1 MVMANVEFIFDF
13 GSPNSYFAHRV
24 IPDIERRTG
33 AKFVYVPALLG
44 GIFKLTNNKPPMIQ
58 FQGIKNKPEYEALE
72 MRRFVAR
79 HHLDSYQFNP
89 HFPVNTLKIM
99 RGAVAAQEAGV
110 LAPYVEAVFHF
121 MWETPRK
128 MDDVD
133 VIRDSLRE
141 SGLDADGLL
150 ALSESPEIKDRL
162 MRNTADAVERGVFGS
177 PSFFVGRELFFG
189 KDRLREVEEEILR
202 QKA

>member
-162 MRNTADAVERGVFGS
+162 MHNTADAVERGVFGS

>member
-1 MVMANVEFIFDF
+1 MANVEFIFDF

-99 RGAVAAQEAGV
+99 RGAVAAQESGV

>member
-58 FQGIKNKPEYEALE
+58 FQGIRNKPEYEALE
-72 MRRFVAR
+72 MRRFVER
-79 HHLDSYQFNP
+79 HHLTKYQFNP

-99 RGAVAAQEAGV
+99 RGAVAAEETGV
-110 LAPYVEAVFHF
+110 LAPYVETVFHF

-128 MDDVD
+128 MDDPEI
-133 VIRDSLRE
+133 IREALLE
-141 SGLDADGLL
+141 SGLDADGLMT
-150 ALSESPEIKDRL
+150 LSDSPEIKDRL

-177 PSFFVGRELFFG
+177 PSFFVGTELFFG

>member
-1 MVMANVEFIFDF
+1 MVMTNVEFIFDF
-13 GSPNSYFAHRV
+13 GSPNSYLAHRI

-58 FQGIKNKPEYEALE
+58 FQGIKNKPEYEMLE
-72 MRRFVAR
+72 MRRFIAR
-79 HHLDSYQFNP
+79 HHLTNYQFNP

-99 RGAVAAQEAGV
+99 RGAVAAQETGV
-110 LAPYVEAVFHF
+110 LAPYVEAVFHY
-121 MWETPRK
+121 MWEEPRK
-128 MDDVD
+128 MDDPD
-133 VIRDSLRE
+133 VIRDALRE
-141 SGLDADGLL
+141 SRLDADGLM
-150 ALSESPEIKDRL
+150 ALGESAEVKDRL
-162 MRNTADAVERGVFGS
+162 ARNTSDAVERGVFGS
-177 PSFFVGRELFFG
+177 PSFFVGKELFFG

>member
-99 RGAVAAQEAGV
+99 RGAVAAQESGV

>member
-1 MVMANVEFIFDF
+1 MVMTNVEFIFDF

-72 MRRFVAR
+72 MRRFVER
-79 HHLDSYQFNP
+79 HHLTSYQFNP

-110 LAPYVEAVFHF
+110 LARYVEAVFHY
-121 MWETPRK
+121 MWEAPRK

-162 MRNTADAVERGVFGS
+162 MRNTAEAVERGVFGS
-177 PSFFVGRELFFG
+177 PSFFVGSELFFG